1 MRQLLTIDN
10 PLKKMKNAFYFMLKA
25 LLVFEIFTFLSRHFG
40 YKDKQFDK
48 MTMVNLKIMTSQTA
62 QQLQCTNCPI
72 SQEEKR
78 IR

>member
-1 MRQLLTIDN
+1 MRQLLTIDS
-10 PLKKMKNAFYFMLKA
+10 PLKKMKNAFYFMLKV
-25 LLVFEIFTFLSRHFG
+25 LLVFEIFTFG

>member
-1 MRQLLTIDN
+1 MRQLLTIDS

-40 YKDKQFDK
+40 YKDKQFVK